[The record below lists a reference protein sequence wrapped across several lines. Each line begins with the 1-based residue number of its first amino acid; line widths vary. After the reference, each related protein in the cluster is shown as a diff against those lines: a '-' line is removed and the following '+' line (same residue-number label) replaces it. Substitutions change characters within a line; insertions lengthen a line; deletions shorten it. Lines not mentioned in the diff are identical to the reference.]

1 MAEQDNG
8 NGRVSAMKEQ
18 LAQIT
23 KTLDEVRET
32 TARTEQKLTIIATEH
47 VSVMRELWAEPD
59 HVSRMQRVE
68 ACVTR
73 LMDCANEQISRK
85 WALGLVVIT
94 SAVGLLSG
102 LALNLMLRHL
112 FPR

>member
-8 NGRVSAMKEQ
+8 NGRVSAMREQ
-18 LAQIT
+18 LAHLT
-23 KTLDEVRET
+23 RTMDEVREI
-32 TARTEQKLTIIATEH
+32 TARTDQRLTVIATEH
-47 VSVMRELWAEPD
+47 QSVMRELWSEPE
-59 HVSRMQRVE
+59 HTSRMQRVE

-73 LMDCANEQISRK
+73 LMDCANEQISRR